1 MNKSYLKLLSV
12 PGLGTRRIT
21 RLIEHFGSCEN
32 VLTATPDE
40 ICTINGFERK
50 LAHIITSHDGSE
62 FAEFQIEQMVKNDI
76 QLVCILDGNYP
87 KRLKQIYSPPAV
99 LFYKGDLSVFDKPS
113 LAIVGTRRIT
123 AYGKAITEEFS
134 SKCAQHGLTTVSGF
148 ARGVDTICHISTIK
162 IGGKTG
168 AVFGSGLDV
177 IYPAENRKLFE
188 QVVQNG
194 CIVSEFPM
202 GTKPDAG
209 NFPQRNRIIS
219 GLTLGVLVIEAGKR
233 SGALITSAFASDQNR
248 EVFAIPGAVNS
259 QKSIGTN
266 RLIQRGH
273 AKAIL
278 DFQDI
283 LDEFEFLNV
292 SNKTMSLP
300 LPDTLPEKEQNILK
314 VLTEIKHIDDIA
326 EKIAIEPQQLLSQ
339 LLYLELRGYVRQH
352 PGKHFESLLKFD

>member
-1 MNKSYLKLLSV
+1 
-12 PGLGTRRIT
+12 
-21 RLIEHFGSCEN
+21 
-32 VLTATPDE
+32 
-40 ICTINGFERK
+40 
-50 LAHIITSHDGSE
+50 
-62 FAEFQIEQMVKNDI
+62 
-76 QLVCILDGNYP
+76 
-87 KRLKQIYSPPAV
+87 
-99 LFYKGDLSVFDKPS
+99 
-113 LAIVGTRRIT
+113 
-123 AYGKAITEEFS
+123 
-134 SKCAQHGLTTVSGF
+134 
-148 ARGVDTICHISTIK
+148 
-162 IGGKTG
+162 
-168 AVFGSGLDV
+168 
-177 IYPAENRKLFE
+177 
-188 QVVQNG
+188 
-194 CIVSEFPM
+194 
-202 GTKPDAG
+202 
-209 NFPQRNRIIS
+209 
-219 GLTLGVLVIEAGKR
+219 
-233 SGALITSAFASDQNR
+233 
-248 EVFAIPGAVNS
+248 VFAIPGAVNS